1 MVSKIHSSKLLLF
14 FDHDKN
20 KCFFSKKN
28 EPNSKFGPLLGDFY
42 PFEDLFC
49 LKEFVE
55 LVK

>member
-14 FDHDKN
+14 FDHDKK

-42 PFEDLFC
+42 PLEDLFC